1 MTTKAE
7 VTEYTVARDEML
19 TSRRSGHGDAWAV
32 RLRSSR
38 LHRDALAWR
47 AANPGAPI
55 VAPTTCGAW
64 DYEPM
69 PTNRDDEWIAS
80 HTFAL
85 AEALAVCEAEAGATA
100 ERERDEARAALAAAA
115 RGEYPRCRYCPGIAT
130 WMVREGSAE
139 RYCDKCFDAPSQD
152 GDLTAW
158 HQPAYAAAIR
168 AAMGAK

>member
-1 MTTKAE
+1 MTTTAT
-7 VTEYTVARDEML
+7 VTEYTIDRDEML
-19 TSRRSGHGDAWAV
+19 TIRRSGEGDAWAV

-85 AEALAVCEAEAGATA
+85 AEALAVCEATRPEAVAEVLA
-100 ERERDEARAALAAAA
+100 DLEREHAEVTRRLDLARVAVRSVA
-115 RGEYPRCRYCPGIAT
+115 RP
-130 WMVREGSAE
+130 VR
-139 RYCDKCFDAPSQD
+139 R
-152 GDLTAW
+152 
-158 HQPAYAAAIR
+158 
-168 AAMGAK
+168 

>member
-1 MTTKAE
+1 MTTTAT
-7 VTEYTVARDEML
+7 VTEYTIDRDEML
-19 TSRRSGHGDAWAV
+19 TIRRSGEGDAWAV

-100 ERERDEARAALAAAA
+100 ERERDEARAAWGLHATRPEAVAEVLADLEREHAEVTRRLDLA
-115 RGEYPRCRYCPGIAT
+115 RVA
-130 WMVREGSAE
+130 VRSVA
-139 RYCDKCFDAPSQD
+139 RPV
-152 GDLTAW
+152 
-158 HQPAYAAAIR
+158 R
-168 AAMGAK
+168 R

>member
-1 MTTKAE
+1 MTTTAT
-7 VTEYTVARDEML
+7 VTEYTIDRDEML
-19 TSRRSGHGDAWAV
+19 TIRRSGEGDAWAV

-85 AEALAVCEAEAGATA
+85 AEALAVCEAEAGATVA
-100 ERERDEARAALAAAA
+100 EVLADLEREHAEVTRRLDLARVAVRSVA
-115 RGEYPRCRYCPGIAT
+115 RP
-130 WMVREGSAE
+130 VR
-139 RYCDKCFDAPSQD
+139 R
-152 GDLTAW
+152 
-158 HQPAYAAAIR
+158 
-168 AAMGAK
+168 